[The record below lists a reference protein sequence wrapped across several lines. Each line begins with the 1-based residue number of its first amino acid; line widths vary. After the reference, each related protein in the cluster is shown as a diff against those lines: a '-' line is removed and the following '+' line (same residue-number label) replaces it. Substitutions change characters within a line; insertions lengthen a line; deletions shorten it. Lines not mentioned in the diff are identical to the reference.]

1 MEIVIIISLVLV
13 IALLLL
19 DKNKTSIQE
28 NPTKTEE
35 LPFKQDVPVSII
47 GESKPVILKQSL
59 SITKEDELDLEEEE
73 KELSKNLEPLDNEF
87 TQRVSTDELN
97 SFVNSIEEELINET
111 TVKTAKKIEGSELL
125 ELLQQAMP
133 NSAKTIAKL
142 LDQSLNEKSSKKEKE
157 VIDHDDFNINDFI

>member
-19 DKNKTSIQE
+19 DKNKNIKQE

-35 LPFKQDVPVSII
+35 LPFKQDVPISII
-47 GESKPVILKQSL
+47 GESKPVVLKQSL
-59 SITKEDELDLEEEE
+59 TSQAEGELDLEEEE
-73 KELSKNLEPLDNEF
+73 KELSKNLEPLDHEF
-87 TQRVSTDELN
+87 TERVSIDELN
-97 SFVNSIEEELINET
+97 SFVKSIEEELISET
-111 TVKTAKKIEGSELL
+111 TVKTAQKIEGSDLL

-142 LDQSLNEKSSKKEKE
+142 LDQSLSEKSSRKEE
-157 VIDHDDFNINDFI
+157 VIGNEDFNINDFV

>member
-19 DKNKTSIQE
+19 DKNKTIKQE

-35 LPFKQDVPVSII
+35 LPLKQDVSISII
-47 GESKPVILKQSL
+47 GESKPIVLKQSL
-59 SITKEDELDLEEEE
+59 TSQAEGELDLEEEE
-73 KELSKNLEPLDNEF
+73 KELSKNLEPLDHEF
-87 TQRVSTDELN
+87 TERVSMDELN
-97 SFVNSIEEELINET
+97 SFVKSIEEELISET
-111 TVKTAKKIEGSELL
+111 TVKTAQKIEGSDLL

-142 LDQSLNEKSSKKEKE
+142 LDQSLSEKSSKKEE
-157 VIDHDDFNINDFI
+157 VIGNEDFNINDFV